1 MIRTVQHKK
10 GEYFIVNTF
19 FEVKEN
25 GKIIKV
31 PMFIQIDSTVL
42 DSDSHDTIYRAA
54 HGLFNRTV
62 VLNLDKPVKDEKPWW
77 KKLFNK

>member
-1 MIRTVQHKK
+1 MIRTVKHKT

-19 FEVKEN
+19 FEVREN
-25 GKIIKV
+25 GKVIRV

-42 DSDSHDTIYRAA
+42 DEESHKTVYKAT

-62 VLNLDKPVKDEKPWW
+62 VLNLDKSVKDEKPWW
-77 KKLFNK
+77 KKLLNK